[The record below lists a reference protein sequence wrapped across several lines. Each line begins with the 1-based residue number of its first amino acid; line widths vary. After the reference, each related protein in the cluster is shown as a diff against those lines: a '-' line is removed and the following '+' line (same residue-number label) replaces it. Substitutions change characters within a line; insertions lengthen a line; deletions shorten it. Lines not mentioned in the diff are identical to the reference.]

1 MSRIRLFTALLA
13 LSVAIG
19 CRAQTAPQQ
28 AFSPVLSRRI
38 ELLVRSQFELPSDV
52 TVSLGAKQPSSF
64 TGFDNL
70 PVTLSNSS
78 GKSQVI
84 LFLISLDNTKLIH
97 QEVVDLTKD
106 PGNVDIAGRPMRGNP
121 EAKVTVV
128 NFDDLECPFCARM
141 HQQLFPT
148 TLDHY
153 KGLVRIVYKDDPLVQ
168 IHPWAMHAAVDAN
181 CLAAQSSEVYW
192 TYVDY
197 LHSHGD
203 EITGADRNPE
213 KSAGALDRIA
223 RLEATLGKLDE
234 AKVNACLTKQDQTQV
249 QASLAEAQ
257 AMGLDGTPELFING
271 ERINGAVP
279 QEQLWAVIDRALRS
293 AGVEPPP
300 VVTPT
305 AAVPH
310 AGSGN

>member
-1 MSRIRLFTALLA
+1 MFTALLA